1 MKIKAKV
8 KMHAKRK
15 VKGKVKVKVKVVTKI
30 ESKSENIGIQ
40 SMQRK
45 GGGEEKGKVKMPP
58 FKIIFCFDFI
68 IMKMKVKL

>member
-15 VKGKVKVKVKVVTKI
+15 VKVKVKVEVKVVTKI

-40 SMQRK
+40 SMLRK
-45 GGGEEKGKVKMPP
+45 GGGEEKGKVKISPI
-58 FKIIFCFDFI
+58 KIIFNFDFI
-68 IMKMKVKL
+68 IMKIKVKL

>member
-15 VKGKVKVKVKVVTKI
+15 VKVNVKVKVVTKV

-58 FKIIFCFDFI
+58 FKIIFNFDFI
-68 IMKMKVKL
+68 IMKIKVKL